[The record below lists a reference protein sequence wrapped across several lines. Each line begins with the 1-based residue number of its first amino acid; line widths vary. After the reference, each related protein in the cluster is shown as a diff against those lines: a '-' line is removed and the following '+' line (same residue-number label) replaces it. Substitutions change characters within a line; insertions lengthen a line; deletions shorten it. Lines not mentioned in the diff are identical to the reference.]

1 MWVAFHRAR
10 CYQSVDRNASLP
22 SNPLAT
28 GPDALRDFVFY
39 PIMAAIVVTMVISS
53 LYLGW
58 QQPKCGPFGGADG
71 PADYSLIILKGQD
84 LCRMDGFEGFELN
97 LEDDVLTIRA
107 EEGAN
112 DADVQRNAHFR
123 LGPDLE
129 TVYAGHKLRISL
141 TVKPASGAGAEA
153 FEFNYSAGKAGDTG
167 WIKFDLKPDWDTYT
181 AEVDI
186 PRKLLENTGAL
197 DYISV
202 RPVVPDKTRGIE
214 LSEIRFR
221 RLGRW

>member
-1 MWVAFHRAR
+1 M
-10 CYQSVDRNASLP
+10 
-22 SNPLAT
+22 
-28 GPDALRDFVFY
+28 RDIVFY
-39 PIMAAIVVTMVISS
+39 PIIAVVAVVMVIGS

-58 QQPKCGPFGGADG
+58 QQPKCGPFGGAEG

-84 LCRMDGFEGFELN
+84 LCRMDGFEGYELL

-141 TVKPASGAGAEA
+141 TVKPTDGAGAEA

-167 WIKFDLKPDWDTYT
+167 WTKFDLQPDWNTYT

-186 PRKLLENTGAL
+186 PRKLLENTNAL
-197 DYISV
+197 DYIAV

-221 RLGRW
+221 RLGQW

>member
-1 MWVAFHRAR
+1 M
-10 CYQSVDRNASLP
+10 
-22 SNPLAT
+22 
-28 GPDALRDFVFY
+28 RDIVFY
-39 PIMAAIVVTMVISS
+39 PIIAVIVVTMVIGS

-84 LCRMDGFEGFELN
+84 LCRMDGYEGYEL
-97 LEDDVLTIRA
+97 LLQDDVLTIRA

-141 TVKPASGAGAEA
+141 TVKPTEGAGAEA
-153 FEFNYSAGKAGDTG
+153 FEFNYSTGKAGDTG
-167 WIKFDLKPDWDTYT
+167 WTKFDLQPDWNTYT
-181 AEVDI
+181 AEVDV
-186 PRKLLENTGAL
+186 PRKLLESTSAL
-197 DYISV
+197 DYIAV

-221 RLGRW
+221 RLGQW

>member
-1 MWVAFHRAR
+1 MLACPVSA
-10 CYQSVDRNASLP
+10 P
-22 SNPLAT
+22 AT
-28 GPDALRDFVFY
+28 GRDPLKDIVFY
-39 PIMAAIVVTMVISS
+39 PVIAAVATAMVIAS

-84 LCRMDGFEGFELN
+84 LCRMEAYLGYDLDLSE
-97 LEDDVLTIRA
+97 DVLTIRA

-112 DADVQRNAHFR
+112 YSDPQRNAHFR

-129 TVYAGHKLRISL
+129 NVYAGHKLRISL
-141 TVKPASGAGAEA
+141 TVKPTEGGGAEA
-153 FEFNYSAGKAGDTG
+153 FEFNYSTGKAGNTG
-167 WIKFDLKPDWDTYT
+167 WTRFDLKPEWDTYT

-186 PRKLLENTGAL
+186 PRKLLENAVAL

-221 RLGRW
+221 RLGQW

>member
-1 MWVAFHRAR
+1 M
-10 CYQSVDRNASLP
+10 
-22 SNPLAT
+22 
-28 GPDALRDFVFY
+28 RDFVFY

-153 FEFNYSAGKAGDTG
+153 FEFNYSAGIAGDTG

>member
-1 MWVAFHRAR
+1 M
-10 CYQSVDRNASLP
+10 
-22 SNPLAT
+22 
-28 GPDALRDFVFY
+28 RDIVFY
-39 PIMAAIVVTMVISS
+39 PIVAVIVVAMVIAS

-84 LCRMDGFEGFELN
+84 LCRMDGFEGYELL
-97 LEDDVLTIRA
+97 LEEDVLTIRA

-141 TVKPASGAGAEA
+141 TVKPTDGAGAEA
-153 FEFNYSAGKAGDTG
+153 FEFNYSTGKAGDTG
-167 WIKFDLKPDWDTYT
+167 WTKFDLQPDWNTYT

-186 PRKLLENTGAL
+186 PRKLLENNGAL

-221 RLGRW
+221 RLGQW

>member
-1 MWVAFHRAR
+1 M
-10 CYQSVDRNASLP
+10 
-22 SNPLAT
+22 
-28 GPDALRDFVFY
+28 RDYVFY
-39 PIMAAIVVTMVISS
+39 PIIAAIVAAMVTAS

-58 QQPKCGPFGGADG
+58 QRPKCGPFGGADG
-71 PADYSLIILKGQD
+71 PADYSLIILKGRD
-84 LCRMDGFEGFELN
+84 LCRMDGFEGYDLN

-107 EEGAN
+107 EENAN

-129 TVYAGHKLRISL
+129 NVYAGHKLRISL
-141 TVKPASGAGAEA
+141 TVKPAAGAGAEA
-153 FEFNYSAGKAGDTG
+153 FEFNYSTGKAGDTG

-186 PRKLLENTGAL
+186 PRKLLENSVAL
-197 DYISV
+197 DYLSV

-221 RLGRW
+221 RLGQW

>member
-10 CYQSVDRNASLP
+10 CYQSVRRNASLV
-22 SNPLAT
+22 SNPLAK
-28 GPDALRDFVFY
+28 GHDALRDIVFY
-39 PIMAAIVVTMVISS
+39 PIIAVVVVAMVIGS

-84 LCRMDGFEGFELN
+84 LCRMDGFEGYDLDLTDN
-97 LEDDVLTIRA
+97 ILTIRSEA
-107 EEGAN
+107 TAN
-112 DADVQRNAHFR
+112 YADVQRNAHFR

-129 TVYAGHKLRISL
+129 NVYAGHKLRISL
-141 TVKPASGAGAEA
+141 TVKPTTGSGAEA
-153 FEFNYSAGKAGDTG
+153 FEFNYSTGKAGDTG
-167 WIKFDLKPDWDTYT
+167 WIKFDLKPEWDTYT

-186 PRKLLENTGAL
+186 PRKLLENTVAL
-197 DYISV
+197 DYLSV
-202 RPVVPDKTRGIE
+202 RPVVPDKSRGIE

-221 RLGRW
+221 RLGKW

>member
-10 CYQSVDRNASLP
+10 CYQSGDRNASLP
-22 SNPLAT
+22 SNPLAK
-28 GPDALRDFVFY
+28 GHDNLRDIVFY
-39 PIMAAIVVTMVISS
+39 PIIAVIVVTMVIGS

-84 LCRMDGFEGFELN
+84 LCRMDGYEGYEL
-97 LEDDVLTIRA
+97 LLQDDVLTIRA

-141 TVKPASGAGAEA
+141 TVKPTEGAGAEA
-153 FEFNYSAGKAGDTG
+153 FEFNYSTGKAGDTG
-167 WIKFDLKPDWDTYT
+167 WTKFDLQPDWNTYT
-181 AEVDI
+181 AEVDV
-186 PRKLLENTGAL
+186 PRKLLESTSAL
-197 DYISV
+197 DYIAV

-221 RLGRW
+221 RLGQW

>member
-1 MWVAFHRAR
+1 MAAE
-10 CYQSVDRNASLP
+10 SVILKDSI
-22 SNPLAT
+22 
-28 GPDALRDFVFY
+28 FY
-39 PIMAAIVVTMVISS
+39 PLIAVIVATMVLSA

-71 PADYSLIILKGQD
+71 PEDYSLIVLSGGD
-84 LCRMDGFEGFELN
+84 LCRMEAYLGFDLS

-107 EEGAN
+107 EQDAN
-112 DADVQRNAHFR
+112 FAEVEKNAHFR

-141 TVKPASGAGAEA
+141 TVKPTSAGGAEA

-167 WIKFDLKPDWDTYT
+167 WTRFDLKPEWDTYT

-186 PRKLLENTGAL
+186 PRKLLENTAGI
-197 DYISV
+197 DYIAV
-202 RPVVPDKTRGIE
+202 RPVVPEKTRGIE
-214 LSEIRFR
+214 LREIRFR
-221 RLGRW
+221 RLGQW